1 MSSNESS
8 HPSDEDER
16 LKAPKDV
23 NDYSRFD
30 EIPDLPDSDDESPES
45 KDKQLEGEKISLPD
59 AL

>member
-8 HPSDEDER
+8 HVSDEDER
-16 LKAPKDV
+16 LKAAKDV

-30 EIPDLPDSDDESPES
+30 DVPDLPDSDDETPEL
-45 KDKQLEGEKISLPD
+45 DKKPEEEKISLPD